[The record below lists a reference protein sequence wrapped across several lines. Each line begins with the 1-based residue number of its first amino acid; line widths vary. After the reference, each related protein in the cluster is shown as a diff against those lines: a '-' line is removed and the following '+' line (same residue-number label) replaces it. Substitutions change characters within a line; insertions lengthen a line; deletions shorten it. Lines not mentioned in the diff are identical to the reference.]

1 MDVNGETDVTPA
13 KQAVDVAVEALRYL
27 VLAVQRE
34 GDRMLVGIL
43 RPFGLTPS
51 QAEVIAVL
59 AEYAP
64 ISLAELGRLLVC
76 EAGSPSRLVD
86 SLVRKGLVYRRHSR
100 TDRRSVQLQ
109 LTSAGFTRLASLQV
123 PADAIIQAVAQRLDP
138 DERIT
143 LATLLS
149 KLLVGLPTEGV
160 IARRFGWPPDEP
172 TGTDDDSSPHACA
185 KQVLPTTGT
194 HSVGVR
200 RPDTRRKINMQ
211 LLDLTADELL
221 STTRSVRRR
230 LDLERPVEPEVIDE
244 CLRIAL
250 QAPTGSN
257 AQNWHWVV
265 ITDQG
270 LRTAIAEY
278 YRTSF
283 TAYITTSRRAIAT
296 IADPDRQA
304 SQLRVASSAQY
315 LADNLHRVPVFVLGC
330 LEGDPQGYPAW
341 QLPAYWGSL

>member
-1 MDVNGETDVTPA
+1 
-13 KQAVDVAVEALRYL
+13 
-27 VLAVQRE
+27 
-34 GDRMLVGIL
+34 
-43 RPFGLTPS
+43 
-51 QAEVIAVL
+51 
-59 AEYAP
+59 
-64 ISLAELGRLLVC
+64 
-76 EAGSPSRLVD
+76 
-86 SLVRKGLVYRRHSR
+86 
-100 TDRRSVQLQ
+100 
-109 LTSAGFTRLASLQV
+109 
-123 PADAIIQAVAQRLDP
+123 
-138 DERIT
+138 
-143 LATLLS
+143 
-149 KLLVGLPTEGV
+149 
-160 IARRFGWPPDEP
+160 
-172 TGTDDDSSPHACA
+172 
-185 KQVLPTTGT
+185 
-194 HSVGVR
+194 
-200 RPDTRRKINMQ
+200 MQ

-341 QLPAYWGSL
+341 QLPAYWGSLLPAAWSFMLAARARGLGTSLTTVHLRYAAEVGELLGIPANVSQGVLIPVAYTVGTDFKPAPRPPLETVVHRDRW

>member
-1 MDVNGETDVTPA
+1 MGNDTEREDVELPQVGGRFRGADFPPSAGGENEVGVTPGDPVEILGETEVTPE

-51 QAEVIAVL
+51 QAEVLAVL

-109 LTSAGFTRLASLQV
+109 LTSAGFARLASLQA
-123 PADAIIQAVAQRLDP
+123 PADVIIQAVAQRLDP

-160 IARRFGWPPDEP
+160 IARRFGWPPGNAD
-172 TGTDDDSSPHACA
+172 
-185 KQVLPTTGT
+185 LPG
-194 HSVGVR
+194 
-200 RPDTRRKINMQ
+200 
-211 LLDLTADELL
+211 
-221 STTRSVRRR
+221 
-230 LDLERPVEPEVIDE
+230 
-244 CLRIAL
+244 
-250 QAPTGSN
+250 N
-257 AQNWHWVV
+257 AS
-265 ITDQG
+265 G
-270 LRTAIAEY
+270 
-278 YRTSF
+278 
-283 TAYITTSRRAIAT
+283 SRR
-296 IADPDRQA
+296 
-304 SQLRVASSAQY
+304 
-315 LADNLHRVPVFVLGC
+315 
-330 LEGDPQGYPAW
+330 E
-341 QLPAYWGSL
+341 